1 MKSIKLFSILL
12 FGLISFG
19 ALAQNDSELL
29 LAINT
34 QLDEGVVKKDI
45 AFLQKHYADDFV
57 FTHGGGLVEDKAR
70 WIKNV
75 SNPDSK
81 FVSRVHDSTSFELHG
96 DVALVVGKMAIVR
109 KDKDKE
115 VAYGLKYIRVFRK
128 NKNVWQMI
136 SHRTTHYWNE

>member
-1 MKSIKLFSILL
+1 MKLFSILML
-12 FGLISFG
+12 GMVSFV
-19 ALAQNDSELL
+19 ALSQNDSELL
-29 LAINT
+29 ITINA
-34 QLDEGVVKKDI
+34 QLDESVVKKDI

-57 FTHGGGLVEDKAR
+57 FTHGGGLVEDKSR

-81 FVSRVHDSTSFELHG
+81 FVSRMHDSTSVELHG

-136 SHRTTHYWNE
+136 SHRTTHYWNN

>member
-1 MKSIKLFSILL
+1 MKLFSILL

-19 ALAQNDSELL
+19 TLAQKDSELL
-29 LAINT
+29 LMINT

-57 FTHGGGLVEDKAR
+57 FTHGGGLVEDKSR

-75 SNPDSK
+75 SNPESK
-81 FVSRVHDSTSFELHG
+81 FVSRVHDSTSVELHG

-115 VAYGLKYIRVFRK
+115 VAYGLKYIRVYRK

-136 SHRTTHYWNE
+136 SHRTTHYWSE